1 MVLLGNC
8 SCILLWLW
16 ALWLALNCAVGK
28 RGERVVRKGERRG
41 REIGVT
47 KVVGKGRGGVTGCG
61 GEDEDGWVVS

>member
-1 MVLLGNC
+1 M
-8 SCILLWLW
+8 
-16 ALWLALNCAVGK
+16 
-28 RGERVVRKGERRG
+28 VRKGERRG